1 MAVDYRIARFTAEF
15 ADAQVELAFR
25 QATHRAQVR
34 ETRNAITIAALFYL
48 FFSGLDFMH
57 LGFGEAYR
65 QTFVTRVSV
74 AGLGL
79 LVALTAQRFWRALMD
94 GVTPTLAVGVALAG
108 FLSMT
113 LLRPYDLGT
122 QNMSFMVMLLGTYVF
137 IPNRFMLATLLGI
150 VASVA
155 FLWLINQHF
164 QPTFLS
170 IGGMALLLV
179 VVNLFGIRTAYRVSL
194 MTRVQFR
201 DIEILRDA
209 NKRLAE
215 EVAQRQRLEN
225 ELRVLLDR
233 DELTGALNRSHFMA
247 RTDRS
252 LSSARLQDEP
262 ICLLRLD
269 VDYFKQINDTYGHT
283 QGDRVLLALV
293 KVCQR
298 LLREEDLL
306 ARLDGEKFA
315 VLLPNLDIRAALLV
329 AERLRGELQR
339 ERVNLNDVTLHF
351 TASIGVAQ
359 WRQGESIDSLLK
371 RADKSCQVARENGG
385 NRVEQARTALESVPL
400 AGQNGESLPE

>member
-1 MAVDYRIARFTAEF
+1 MAIDYRISRFTAEF

-34 ETRNAITIAALFYL
+34 ETRGAIAIAALFYL
-48 FFSGLDFMH
+48 IFSGLDFMH

-65 QTFVTRVSV
+65 QTFITRVSV

-122 QNMSFMVMLLGTYVF
+122 QNMSFMVMLLGAYVF
-137 IPNRFMLATLLGI
+137 IPNRFMLATLLGV

-164 QPTFLS
+164 QPSLLS
-170 IGGMALLLV
+170 IGGIALLLV

-215 EVAQRQRLEN
+215 EVAQRQRLEA

-233 DELTGALNRSHFMA
+233 DELTGALNRSHFLT

-269 VDYFKQINDTYGHT
+269 VDYFKQINDTYGHI

-293 KVCQR
+293 TVCQR

-315 VLLPNLDIRAALLV
+315 VLLPNMDIRAALLV
-329 AERLRGELQR
+329 AERLRGELKR

-359 WRQGESIDSLLK
+359 WRQGESIDMLLK
-371 RADKSCQVARENGG
+371 RSDKSCQVARENGG